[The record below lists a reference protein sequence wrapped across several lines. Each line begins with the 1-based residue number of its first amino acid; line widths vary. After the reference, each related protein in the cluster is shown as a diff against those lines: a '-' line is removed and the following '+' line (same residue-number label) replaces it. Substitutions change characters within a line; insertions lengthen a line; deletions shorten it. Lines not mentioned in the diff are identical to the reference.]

1 MHSKALNYPLFP
13 LYSTL
18 RRQVKHEQG
27 PQLQKCYVQKLLAR
41 NKAVMALDLCTY
53 GLPANC
59 VCFESRQY
67 TTEIFA
73 ESSNELFVVS
83 LIT

>member
-1 MHSKALNYPLFP
+1 
-13 LYSTL
+13 
-18 RRQVKHEQG
+18 
-27 PQLQKCYVQKLLAR
+27 
-41 NKAVMALDLCTY
+41 MALDLCTY

-83 LIT
+83 LITLVDSHGETQCVLIFNRSGIKLNFEAFKILSSW